1 MQAMSTLASL
11 SGAGFAFRLSTLVW
25 IFTAQAAC
33 TPIDAPGT
41 SIVQEMPLDTRILS
55 RRAFGTG
62 NTAMDALIGIVLAL
76 LLLSMIAALVLCTA
90 GQATRSP
97 RRSKSAGADLESGMK
112 PLHMKAKSDSDSGSV
127 FKAKRFSE
135 ISLEAPKKAMT
146 R

>member
-11 SGAGFAFRLSTLVW
+11 SGAGFAFRLLTLIW

-41 SIVQEMPLDTRILS
+41 STQEMPLDTRILS